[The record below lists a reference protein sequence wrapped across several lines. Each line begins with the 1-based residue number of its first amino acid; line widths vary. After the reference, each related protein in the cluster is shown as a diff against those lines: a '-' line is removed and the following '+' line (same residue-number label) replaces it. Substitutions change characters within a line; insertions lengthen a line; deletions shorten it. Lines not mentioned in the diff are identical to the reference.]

1 MNFSMPRN
9 WKDFISNEH
18 KKEYVLSLKQR
29 LEEELKLNKKIFP
42 LERDIFKAFELTY
55 PEDTKVVIL
64 GQDPYH
70 NYNQANGLSFSVNKK
85 EPLPP
90 SLKNIFKEIENDLGI
105 KNFEHGDLSYWAKQG
120 VLLMNSSLTVEKG
133 IPGSHLKLGWETFT
147 DHIIRSFDKKNN
159 LVFMLWGNFASRKN
173 EFIDKEKHLVLETS
187 HPSPLS
193 CYKGFIGCKHFSLCN
208 AFLKDVGKKEIDWQ
222 IK

>member
-1 MNFSMPRN
+1 MYSIIN
-9 WKDFISNEH
+9 
-18 KKEYVLSLKQR
+18 
-29 LEEELKLNKKIFP
+29 
-42 LERDIFKAFELTY
+42 
-55 PEDTKVVIL
+55 
-64 GQDPYH
+64 
-70 NYNQANGLSFSVNKK
+70 VN
-85 EPLPP
+85 
-90 SLKNIFKEIENDLGI
+90 
-105 KNFEHGDLSYWAKQG
+105 
-120 VLLMNSSLTVEKG
+120 
-133 IPGSHLKLGWETFT
+133 
-147 DHIIRSFDKKNN
+147 KNN